1 MRVFCV
7 NTEKKIKHNNTKSQW
22 PAHALNRHTHPL
34 WTGNNFWPSVGCLQV
49 DNLSH
54 TVPHSGAH
62 CASARLKCI
71 KNSLDICIYIIY
83 IRIYIRCIFIY
94 IHPLKGTWPG
104 KELRH
109 SGLKN
114 KNKLQRQEKTK
125 HLIYAAWSECAAS
138 ASGTDKTPH
147 SADKASSNWHKF
159 FALMPHATWP
169 HGCMDACWSLVT
181 FSCRARS
188 WAN

>member
-1 MRVFCV
+1 MRIFCV

-34 WTGNNFWPSVGCLQV
+34 WTGNNFWPSV

-114 KNKLQRQEKTK
+114 KNKLQIAGLGEGEGGGARKNKTFDLRSLK
-125 HLIYAAWSECAAS
+125 RMRCVCVW
-138 ASGTDKTPH
+138 D
-147 SADKASSNWHKF
+147 WQ
-159 FALMPHATWP
+159 
-169 HGCMDACWSLVT
+169 DAPQCGQGVL
-181 FSCRARS
+181 
-188 WAN
+188 